1 MSKTLIVMVGSFTIC
16 LLPMIVLNFIEVQN
30 SERLDPFTNFEKL
43 DLEFFNRM
51 NTLSILASMFL
62 IANSSMNAVIY
73 SLMSWRFRMEAEEFF
88 HRKILRKKNFKVK
101 NFKEDSHYFI
111 IKEQAETFIWWVN
124 YDINC
129 CCRSKQFFFCALTK

>member
-101 NFKEDSHYFI
+101 I
-111 IKEQAETFIWWVN
+111 IPQILLQIGF
-124 YDINC
+124 
-129 CCRSKQFFFCALTK
+129 SLFFN

>member
-16 LLPMIVLNFIEVQN
+16 LLPMIALNFIEVQN
-30 SERLDPFTNFEKL
+30 SERLDPFTNFENF
-43 DLEFFNRM
+43 DLAFFNRM

-101 NFKEDSHYFI
+101 YFKEDSPNLY
-111 IKEQAETFIWWVN
+111 N
-124 YDINC
+124 
-129 CCRSKQFFFCALTK
+129 

>member
-30 SERLDPFTNFEKL
+30 SERLDPFTNFEKF
-43 DLEFFNRM
+43 DLAFFNRM

-88 HRKILRKKNFKVK
+88 HRTILRKKNFKVRY
-101 NFKEDSHYFI
+101 FKEDFLYFI
-111 IKEQAETFIWWVN
+111 IKRASCDLHLVGSQ
-124 YDINC
+124 
-129 CCRSKQFFFCALTK
+129 

>member
-16 LLPMIVLNFIEVQN
+16 LLPMIVLTFIEVQN
-30 SERLDPFTNFEKL
+30 SERLDPFKNFKNF
-43 DLEFFNRM
+43 DLAFFNRM

-88 HRKILRKKNFKVK
+88 HKKILRKKNFKVK
-101 NFKEDSHYFI
+101 MIEGNYRYYI
-111 IKEQAETFIWWVN
+111 IKEQAATFIWWAN
-124 YDINC
+124 NDINC
-129 CCRSKQFFFCALTK
+129 SRRSK